1 MDMPVLPESPMD
13 AANPQSRS
21 RRVAAWLY
29 REALPLLL
37 VLGLLVVARA
47 SFANHYH
54 VPSGSMQPTLQ
65 LGDRVVVDMSAY
77 GLRVPFTRHVL
88 VARGTPQRGE
98 VAVFASPA
106 DGTRLIKR
114 VVALGGDK
122 VRLIDGRLS
131 INGKPLAAGAAG
143 DSEYFGQRLVQLNL
157 DDGGGPD
164 IISVTVP
171 AGHVLVLGDH
181 RGRSADGRYFGFV
194 EADAIYGRALAV
206 YWRRGEGLSWK
217 RL

>member
-1 MDMPVLPESPMD
+1 MDTPAPL
-13 AANPQSRS
+13 PQSRR

-37 VLGLLVVARA
+37 MLALLVVARS

-54 VPSGSMQPTLQ
+54 VPSGSMQPTLE

-77 GLRVPFTRHVL
+77 GLRVPFTRRVL
-88 VARGTPQRGE
+88 IERGTPQRGE
-98 VAVFASPA
+98 IAVFASPA

-114 VVALGGDK
+114 VVAVGGDK
-122 VRLIDGRLS
+122 VRLIDGRLA
-131 INGKPLAAGAAG
+131 INGQPLAIPGKV
-143 DSEYFGQRLVQLNL
+143 DSEQFGPRVARLDLA
-157 DDGGGPD
+157 DGGGPD

-171 AGHVLVLGDH
+171 EGYVLVLGDH

-194 EADAIYGRALAV
+194 EADAIYGRAVAV